1 MVYLYTYNHKFKTF
15 NEKAILLN
23 ENIVLNEITEDN
35 SINGTETKIVL
46 KERNKI
52 KAMEVIEKY
61 FLYSKLKNAKK
72 ISLALKKIANIEN
85 LLKKEWS

>member
-1 MVYLYTYNHKFKTF
+1 MVYLYIYNHKFKTF

-35 SINGTETKIVL
+35 SINGTETKIAL

-52 KAMEVIEKY
+52 KAMEVIGKY